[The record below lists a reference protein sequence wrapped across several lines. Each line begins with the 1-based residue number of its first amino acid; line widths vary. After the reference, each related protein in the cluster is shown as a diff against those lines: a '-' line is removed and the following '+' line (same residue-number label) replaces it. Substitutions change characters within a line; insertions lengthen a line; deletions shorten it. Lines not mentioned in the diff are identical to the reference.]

1 MSTEGQSYETKVALV
16 ESNSRPSGQMLVN
29 TYMVNRNAD
38 PMDLVELAKQVQKAD
53 EFTKATAGSKLMVIA
68 DQIRYLQEQAK
79 KVLEEAKRDAM
90 LHHAACNLVK
100 KPGKIYYLY
109 ERESGQNYFSI
120 LSPEEWGA
128 SCPHEFVGAF
138 KLEYDMSWTP
148 AEYIEQR
155 SQDFALIDKV
165 MNAQK
170 AIVDAESP
178 NFKGL
183 TPESRNNSSAKLTD
197 ISHITGYDTPKDT

>member
-1 MSTEGQSYETKVALV
+1 MADPVRSYETKVALV
-16 ESNSRPSGQMLVN
+16 ESNSRPDGHQLVN
-29 TYMVNRNAD
+29 TYMTNRNAD
-38 PMDLVELAKQVQKAD
+38 PMDLVELARQVQKAD
-53 EFTKATAGSKLMVIA
+53 EFTKATCGSKLMVIA

-109 ERESGQNYFSI
+109 ERESGQKYFSL
-120 LSPEEWGA
+120 LSPEEWGP
-128 SCPHEFVGAF
+128 SCPHDFIGAF
-138 KLEYDMSWTP
+138 KLEHDMSWTP
-148 AEYIEQR
+148 HEHIEKR

-165 MNAQK
+165 MNAQN
-170 AIVDAESP
+170 AIIDAEAP

-183 TPESRNNSSAKLTD
+183 TPSSRNNSSVKLLDVGESDASKAQGT
-197 ISHITGYDTPKDT
+197 

>member
-1 MSTEGQSYETKVALV
+1 MSFEESSYKTKVALV
-16 ESNSRPSGQMLVN
+16 ESNSRPVGHQLVN
-29 TYMVNRNAD
+29 TYMTNRNAD
-38 PMDLVELAKQVQKAD
+38 PMDLVELARQVQKAD
-53 EFTKATAGSKLMVIA
+53 EFTKATAGSKLIVIA

-100 KPGKIYYLY
+100 KPGQVYYLY
-109 ERESGQNYFSI
+109 ERPSGQNYFSL

-138 KLEYDMSWTP
+138 KLEHDMSWTP
-148 AEYIEQR
+148 FEHIDRR

-170 AIVDAESP
+170 AIIDAEAP
-178 NFKGL
+178 NFKEL
-183 TPESRNNSSAKLTD
+183 KPEGKNSSSAKLTD
-197 ISHITGYDTPKDT
+197 ISDLMGKV

>member
-1 MSTEGQSYETKVALV
+1 
-16 ESNSRPSGQMLVN
+16 
-29 TYMVNRNAD
+29 MVNRNAD
-38 PMDLVELAKQVQKAD
+38 PMDLVELARQVQKAD

-100 KPGKIYYLY
+100 KPGKVYYLY
-109 ERESGQNYFSI
+109 ERESGQKYFSI
-120 LSPEEWGA
+120 LSPEEWGT
-128 SCPHEFVGAF
+128 SCPHKFIGAF
-138 KLEYDMSWTP
+138 KLEHDMSWTP

-170 AIVDAESP
+170 ALIDAEAP
-178 NFKGL
+178 NFRGL
-183 TPESRNNSSAKLTD
+183 TTESRNSSSAKLSDVSQITD
-197 ISHITGYDTPKDT
+197 SNSDKDK

>member
-1 MSTEGQSYETKVALV
+1 
-16 ESNSRPSGQMLVN
+16 MLVN